1 MQTQCSSTL
10 QPAAAACQHKEHGPT
25 GAVIVRSAAKRAG
38 GGGRSKRGLR
48 RRYAHYPQGLLVIFS
63 GSMGNKC
70 KSHSRVSPWPMA
82 VPNPDARVAAAA
94 ADAGQ
99 KN

>member
-1 MQTQCSSTL
+1 MEL
-10 QPAAAACQHKEHGPT
+10 
-25 GAVIVRSAAKRAG
+25 VKR
-38 GGGRSKRGLR
+38 GGRSKRGLR

>member
-1 MQTQCSSTL
+1 MSAQRARANGRCHSPLSG
-10 QPAAAACQHKEHGPT
+10 KE
-25 GAVIVRSAAKRAG
+25 G
-38 GGGRSKRGLR
+38 GRELVKGGRSKRGLR

-82 VPNPDARVAAAA
+82 EPVPDARVAA

>member
-1 MQTQCSSTL
+1 MSAQRARANGRCHSPLSG
-10 QPAAAACQHKEHGPT
+10 KESGREL
-25 GAVIVRSAAKRAG
+25 VKR